1 MQCLLKG
8 DVKLHMCRFT
18 ALCSV
23 LQLLLL
29 LNLNQFIQFIAKY
42 SLWCLH
48 KAILRIGFSFWYCI
62 RKMSVSRFGLKNI
75 GLVYSVFSP
84 SVYKTKQSA
93 DRFENQSTVR
103 CEIFWS
109 EVFSL
114 QRFFTFF
121 CFFSGQNRGAGRRT
135 WSREECSI

>member
-1 MQCLLKG
+1 
-8 DVKLHMCRFT
+8 
-18 ALCSV
+18 
-23 LQLLLL
+23 
-29 LNLNQFIQFIAKY
+29 
-42 SLWCLH
+42 
-48 KAILRIGFSFWYCI
+48 
-62 RKMSVSRFGLKNI
+62 MSVSRFGLKNI

-121 CFFSGQNRGAGRRT
+121 CFFQAKI
-135 WSREECSI
+135 EELEEELEAERNARSKVCCGFIFLTPSMGCSSSNTS

>member
-1 MQCLLKG
+1 
-8 DVKLHMCRFT
+8 
-18 ALCSV
+18 
-23 LQLLLL
+23 
-29 LNLNQFIQFIAKY
+29 
-42 SLWCLH
+42 
-48 KAILRIGFSFWYCI
+48 
-62 RKMSVSRFGLKNI
+62 MSVSRFGLKNI

-121 CFFSGQNRGAGRRT
+121 CFFFRPKSRSWKKNLKPRRMLDLRYVVVL
-135 WSREECSI
+135 SF

>member
-1 MQCLLKG
+1 
-8 DVKLHMCRFT
+8 
-18 ALCSV
+18 
-23 LQLLLL
+23 
-29 LNLNQFIQFIAKY
+29 
-42 SLWCLH
+42 
-48 KAILRIGFSFWYCI
+48 
-62 RKMSVSRFGLKNI
+62 MSVSRFGLKNI

-121 CFFSGQNRGAGRRT
+121 CFFFRPKSRSWKKNLKPRGMLDQRYVVVL
-135 WSREECSI
+135 SF